1 MGARD
6 DDDLVNRGLAEP
18 RQHAGQ
24 KQALFRLA
32 EPARCAGGQDDC
44 RDD

>member
-6 DDDLVNRGLAEP
+6 DDDLVKRGLAEP
-18 RQHAGQ
+18 RQHTGQ
-24 KQALFRLA
+24 EQALFRLA
-32 EPARCAGGQDDC
+32 EPARCACGQDDC